1 MRCFMKILKLYFF
14 TLLLTFL
21 PQRIQAQPTQFN
33 INTFKQFLQ
42 SNQNMVTSQLL
53 EMHSAGIFKGNLNLN
68 YEDVLYFD
76 TIAAKYNLTNY
87 EKLLIQ
93 KHGFMATERLK
104 FPSYGT
110 SMLDIYHKDL
120 PVFVSADAI
129 LHAYHVSYDR
139 ILKTVE
145 LEILINRVTGLLNSL
160 HSKMPQL
167 AAKYA
172 AYPQMHK
179 MLKDVDLYLTVPR
192 RLLNPSANLYYADNS
207 TKLNEVLTL
216 ISQEQGFIPY
226 TLFSDSNCVVYDW
239 SQFKPRGHYVDPQN
253 PILEKYFRAMMWLG
267 RTEIYL
273 LAPVSDAICPPPSFE
288 DIRRQTIDAFLIKE
302 LFDLANASSMYDEIE
317 GIIKI
322 FVGEQDNVTLQNIIS
337 LASSVQVTNTSQLL
351 DDNVLL
357 AFQDSLKNQPYAY
370 QLILSQILAN
380 YSTMRPD
387 SIVPASAF
395 LLFGQRFV
403 IDSYVTGSVVFDRI
417 SFNNQIICRL
427 YPSTLDPLFALGND
441 AVGQLLKP
449 ELDLFKY
456 SSNLAALRYLI
467 NSYGAD
473 FWDSTLYNLWLNSI
487 RKLNPPSE
495 RNNLPQFMQTAAYW
509 QEKINT
515 QLTSWAQLRHD
526 NLLYAKQ
533 SYTGVPICSFPYSY
547 VEPFPEFY
555 ANLKNLSVV
564 ARSKIQN
571 FSFINPI
578 TKTEIMEYFN
588 SFYSIMDT
596 LKNIAQKELDV
607 ILLSDAEKHFL
618 KKMIYEEAFGCTP
631 GYNGWYAK
639 LFYSDHNHMFDGL
652 MKEDHI
658 VADIHTVPA
667 DCGGSLLG
675 AIPHAGTGDVNL
687 GVFIAKAYDNQDIA
701 FIGPV
706 SSYHDYIT
714 YNFLRLTDQEWD
726 NTYLQSALRPNWVNI
741 YLADSSG
748 NSKGSGP
755 SLITDIQDENNDVNS
770 PNDFVTVGNYPN
782 PFNPA
787 TIIWFKIPSN
797 LTNSYT
803 ELAIYDVNGALIN
816 ILVYDVLPSGNYLV
830 KWNGQNA
837 KGKDVSSGV
846 YFYHLKVADKLTT
859 GKMVLMR

>member
-1 MRCFMKILKLYFF
+1 MKFLKLFYSIFLF
-14 TLLLTFL
+14 SFPNLTV
-21 PQRIQAQPTQFN
+21 QAQPTQFN
-33 INTFKQFLQ
+33 INAYKQFLQ
-42 SNQNMVTSQLL
+42 ANQNMTTSQLL
-53 EMHSAGIFKGNLNLN
+53 DMHPAGLFKGNLNLN
-68 YEDVLYFD
+68 YEDALYFD
-76 TIAAKYNLTNY
+76 TIAMSYNLTDY
-87 EKLLIQ
+87 EKLLLY
-93 KHGFMATERLK
+93 KNGFMVTERLK
-104 FPSYGT
+104 FSSYGT
-110 SMLDIYHKDL
+110 SLLDVYHKDL

-129 LHAYHVSYDR
+129 LHAYHISYDR

-145 LEILINRVTGLLNSL
+145 LEILIDRVTSLLNSL
-160 HSKMPQL
+160 HAKMPQL
-167 AAKYA
+167 AARYA
-172 AYPQMHK
+172 AFPQMNK
-179 MLKDVDLYLTVPR
+179 MLRDVDLYLTVPR

-207 TKLNEVLTL
+207 TKFNEVLTL

-239 SQFKPRGHYVDPQN
+239 SQFKPRGHYVDPQY

-273 LAPVSDAICPPPSFE
+273 LAPVADAICPTPSFE
-288 DIRRQTIDAFLIKE
+288 DIRRQTIDAFLIRE
-302 LFDLANASSMYDEIE
+302 LFDLANANSMYEEIE

-322 FVGEQDNVTLQNIIS
+322 FVGEQDNVTFKNIIS
-337 LASSVQVTNTSQLL
+337 LASSVQLTNASQLL
-351 DDNVLL
+351 NDNVLL

-380 YSTMRPD
+380 YSATRPD

-417 SFNNQIICRL
+417 SFNGDIICRL
-427 YPSTLDPLFALGND
+427 FPSTLDPLFALGNN
-441 AVGQLLKP
+441 AAAQLLKP
-449 ELDLFKY
+449 ELDQFLY

-467 NSYGAD
+467 NSYGSD

-487 RKLNPPSE
+487 RKLNPPAD

-547 VEPFPEFY
+547 VEPFPELY
-555 ANLKNLSVV
+555 SNLKNLSVV
-564 ARSKIQN
+564 ARNKIQGFN
-571 FSFINPI
+571 FVNPWV
-578 TKTEIMEYFN
+578 KTEIMEYFD

-596 LKNIAQKELDV
+596 LKNIAQKELDG
-607 ILLSDAEKHFL
+607 ILLSNQEKLFL
-618 KKMIYEEAFGCTP
+618 KKMIYEEAFGCAE
-631 GYNGWYAK
+631 GFNGWYAK
-639 LFYSDHNHMFDGL
+639 LFYYDHNHQFNGL
-652 MKEDHI
+652 MNKDHI

-667 DCGGSLLG
+667 DCGGGIIG
-675 AIPHAGTGDVNL
+675 AIPHVGTGDVNL
-687 GVFIAKAYDNQDIA
+687 GVFIAKAYGNQDIA
-701 FIGPV
+701 FVGPV
-706 SSYHDYIT
+706 ST
-714 YNFLRLTDQEWD
+714 YYEYTTIDFLRLTDQEWES
-726 NTYLQSALRPNWVNI
+726 TYLQSALRPSWVNI

-755 SLITDIQDENNDVNS
+755 SLITGFENDETS
-770 PNDFVTVGNYPN
+770 ILLEDFVTAGNYPN
-782 PFNPA
+782 PFNPE
-787 TIIWFKIPSN
+787 TIIWFKIPSD
-797 LTNSYT
+797 LTNSLT
-803 ELAIYDVNGALIN
+803 ELAVYNLNGELIIKLVND
-816 ILVYDVLPSGNYLV
+816 ILPTGNYIV

-837 KGKDVSSGV
+837 KGKEVSSGI
-846 YFYHLKVADKLTT
+846 YFYNLKVADKLTT